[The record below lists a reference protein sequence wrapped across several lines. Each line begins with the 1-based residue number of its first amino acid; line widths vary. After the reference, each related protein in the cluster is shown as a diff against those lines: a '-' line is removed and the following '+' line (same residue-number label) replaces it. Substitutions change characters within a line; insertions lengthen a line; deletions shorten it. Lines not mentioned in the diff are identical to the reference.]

1 MAVLPPTYLGAV
13 IVLFVLFRLRH
24 IVSLTTLLMHRVSYF
39 LPPSTAVLESLNTPP
54 PPKKAKAP
62 KPEKTATERLEAM
75 KLLMTP
81 IETGS
86 LTHCLYFDLLD
97 TMVLLGASAMV
108 VFWLQQGADAASPDA
123 SYYVLVVALL
133 LSVLFPV
140 HVKFGHGV
148 FGSYEA
154 RLGLVVGGLAL
165 IVACFCLYTPA
176 GVFDFDVDGASS
188 SLTFRVERVLASITG
203 NTTVPAPP
211 TRSVSLYLGGS
222 LGLVAGVITST
233 QFLPALRFAR
243 MYLDF
248 ISSRA
253 INTSWKIILH
263 VNQLLPLLVAAT
275 FVRPF
280 YAPLLTGAVVCDAV
294 DTTLFALAPRDCGA
308 AFMTESTFRDI
319 RLGLIVLTA
328 LLRLACFRSHLQ
340 YFLLEPKGIITGML
354 LQRGRIDT
362 SAVVDKLVIPFSYI
376 PVVALQ
382 YLAPCL
388 TYVAAAMLL
397 QRKTPRC
404 FHWMAWLEHVGVDR
418 SLVVCEATTAPAPA
432 APAFF
437 LAAGTDLDTN
447 VLQTIVTGLQ
457 GYPIALPYVFE
468 TILGFAIFWTAF
480 SWFGLS
486 VAGLVYWRRVG
497 THHVSVEQEEVVT
510 KHIKRKLQRKH
521 KLL

>member
-39 LPPSTAVLESLNTPP
+39 LPPSNAVLEALNTPP
-54 PPKKAKAP
+54 PPKKAKTP

-75 KLLMTP
+75 KLHMTP
-81 IETGS
+81 IETGTLS
-86 LTHCLYFDLLD
+86 HCLYFDLLD

-108 VFWLQQGADAASPDA
+108 VFWIQQGADASAPDA
-123 SYYVLVVALL
+123 SYYMLVVALL

-154 RLGLVVGGLAL
+154 RLGLGIGGLAL
-165 IVACFCLYTPA
+165 VVACFCIYTPA

-188 SLTFRVERVLASITG
+188 SLEYRVQRVLAAVAG
-203 NTTVPAPP
+203 NATTPAPP

-222 LGLVAGVITST
+222 LGLLAGVITST

-253 INTSWKIILH
+253 IRTRWKLVLH
-263 VNQLLPLLVAAT
+263 LNQLLPLLVAAT

-280 YAPLLTGAVVCDAV
+280 YAPLLSGAIVCDSA
-294 DTTLFALAPRDCGA
+294 DTTVFATAPRDCGDA
-308 AFMTESTFRDI
+308 WMKESMFRDG
-319 RLGLIVLTA
+319 RLSLVVFTA
-328 LLRLACFRSHLQ
+328 LVRLACFRSHLQ

-362 SAVVDKLVIPFSYI
+362 SALVDKLVVPFSYI

-388 TYVAAAMLL
+388 TYVSAAMLL
-397 QRKTPRC
+397 QRKAGRC
-404 FHWMAWLEHVGVDR
+404 FHWMAWLDVVGVDA
-418 SLVVCEATTAPAPA
+418 SLVACDAATAPVASV
-432 APAFF
+432 PAFF
-437 LAAGTDLDTN
+437 LTAGTDLD
-447 VLQTIVTGLQ
+447 LRTIVTGLQ
-457 GYPIALPYVFE
+457 SYPIALPQVFE
-468 TILGFAIFWTAF
+468 TILGFVVFWTAF
-480 SWFGLS
+480 SWFGVS
-486 VAGLVYWRRVG
+486 VTGLLYWRRVG
-497 THHVSVEQEEVVT
+497 TRQSSVEQEDVVT
-510 KHIKRKLQRKH
+510 KHMKRKPKTM
-521 KLL
+521 